1 MKDYIDLKVEQLN
14 IESGIPTII
23 PSVLNFD
30 AQDEVILMLI
40 EIAGHEPYDQ
50 MSEEGAYVYFHDYYH
65 DDSEFHE
72 VAETVRRWVLDYA

>member
-14 IESGIPTII
+14 IESGTPTII

-30 AQDEVILMLI
+30 TQDEVILMLT
-40 EIAGHEPYDQ
+40 EIAGHEPCDQ
-50 MSEEGAYVYFHDYYH
+50 MSEEGTYVYFRDYYR
-65 DDSEFHE
+65 DDNEFHE